1 MNTAETAMPNKS
13 EICFS
18 TPSQTARKLYY
29 YPLRTGHFFCE
40 KIYRDVRKA
49 YRGLFVSHVIAG
61 SFTYI
66 KDGRKITAHAGD
78 TVIWDCRKPH
88 EYCINGAF
96 ESVWLYFSGANSF
109 DLFAEIERT
118 ERQLLRCRDFQRIR
132 MLLFRIH
139 NAVRNDAPP
148 SELSISLDIYKL
160 FAELLAPKSIH
171 NKSQNKYAE
180 NMQKARQFILE
191 HIHEKITVQQLA
203 AAVHM
208 SASHFSRVFKQQT
221 GFSPYDYVLF
231 VRLNKAKELLQ
242 KTEMTVASIA
252 YETGFNSES
261 NFISFFTES
270 EGISP
275 GKFRKLAF

>member
-1 MNTAETAMPNKS
+1 
-13 EICFS
+13 
-18 TPSQTARKLYY
+18 
-29 YPLRTGHFFCE
+29 
-40 KIYRDVRKA
+40 
-49 YRGLFVSHVIAG
+49 
-61 SFTYI
+61 
-66 KDGRKITAHAGD
+66 
-78 TVIWDCRKPH
+78 
-88 EYCINGAF
+88 
-96 ESVWLYFSGANSF
+96 
-109 DLFAEIERT
+109 
-118 ERQLLRCRDFQRIR
+118 
-132 MLLFRIH
+132 
-139 NAVRNDAPP
+139 
-148 SELSISLDIYKL
+148 
-160 FAELLAPKSIH
+160 
-171 NKSQNKYAE
+171 
-180 NMQKARQFILE
+180 MQKARQFILE

-221 GFSPYDYVLF
+221 GFSPYDYVLI

>member
-1 MNTAETAMPNKS
+1 
-13 EICFS
+13 
-18 TPSQTARKLYY
+18 
-29 YPLRTGHFFCE
+29 
-40 KIYRDVRKA
+40 
-49 YRGLFVSHVIAG
+49 
-61 SFTYI
+61 
-66 KDGRKITAHAGD
+66 
-78 TVIWDCRKPH
+78 
-88 EYCINGAF
+88 
-96 ESVWLYFSGANSF
+96 
-109 DLFAEIERT
+109 
-118 ERQLLRCRDFQRIR
+118 

-221 GFSPYDYVLF
+221 GFSPYDYVLI